1 MSVRSRRRRGG
12 GTVFYD
18 EDRGRYV
25 GQVSYLDEAGR
36 RHRPKVYA
44 KTAEACW
51 EKLDELRRELKKS
64 GSVAPRDLT
73 VADVLADLLAHP
85 PADWKSPLTRVNR
98 KNHAA
103 RMSGLAGQGEAGP
116 ADPSSRWSGSLRKRR
131 PRGSR
136 LTPCV
141 G

>member
-73 VADVLADLLAHP
+73 GRGRARRLARPPSGRLEVAAHP
-85 PADWKSPLTRVNR
+85 RQP
-98 KNHAA
+98 
-103 RMSGLAGQGEAGP
+103 EE
-116 ADPSSRWSGSLRKRR
+116 
-131 PRGSR
+131 PRGPDQPARWARRSW
-136 LTPCV
+136 P